1 MLLNTAF
8 IFLKNERVLSTLQFL
23 LVGKEIRLY
32 QAPVFL
38 GLQCT
43 GSGFLHV
50 PKHAEICISPA
61 LFLAPPCYFFRVL
74 GILSLVVLCGGIGI
88 FSLRRQSKS
97 SFLLFGRI
105 RVELMDEEETN

>member
-8 IFLKNERVLSTLQFL
+8 IFFKNERVLSTLQFL
-23 LVGKEIRLY
+23 LVGKEIHLY
-32 QAPVFL
+32 QAPIFL

-50 PKHAEICISPA
+50 PKCAEICISLA

-74 GILSLVVLCGGIGI
+74 GILTLGVLCGGVGI
-88 FSLRRQSKS
+88 FSPRRQSKS

-105 RVELMDEEETN
+105 QAELTDEEETN